1 MAQFLTRKALSRR
14 TLLKGVGAAISLPL
28 LEAMVPAGAALA
40 ATAAAPRPR
49 LGFVYFPHGA
59 VMKAWSPVQAGRDF
73 SGSPILAPL
82 EPYRAQMT
90 IVSGLRNK
98 GGESGDPHG
107 IMAGTWL
114 SCHGTKNRAAGSDLG
129 VSADQLAARHF
140 GRDTPLASLEI
151 AGEGGVTAC
160 GTGAVGCG
168 FGGTTAF
175 RTPLQPLPM
184 ENNPRKV
191 FYQLFGRGD
200 TSEERAAI
208 LADSGSVLDYVKE
221 AAHSLAG
228 ELGAADRRA
237 LGDYLD
243 SLREVEGRIQK
254 LTAASHASTMKLPD
268 APLGIP
274 EDFTELLDVHFELM
288 ALAFQSDQTRVAS
301 YMIAKEATMRTYNMI
316 GIADAFHPLSHHQS
330 DDAKLQKLVRIQTW
344 HTQRFAKFVK
354 RLAGMQDGDG
364 SMLDHSIILF
374 GSNMSNSDLHNN
386 DPLPSV
392 VMGRG
397 YGRIKGGQHLR
408 YPQDTPHA
416 NLLLT
421 LLQRAGLPYEALGNS
436 SGLLAEV

>member
-1 MAQFLTRKALSRR
+1 MYLTRKALSRR
-14 TLLKGVGAAISLPL
+14 TLLKGAGAAIGLPL
-28 LEAMVPAGAALA
+28 LDAMIPAATALA

-49 LGFVYFPHGA
+49 MGFIYFPHGA
-59 VMKAWSPVQAGRDF
+59 VMNRWMPAETGTAFKM
-73 SGSPILAPL
+73 SPILKPL
-82 EPYRAQMT
+82 EPYRSQMT

-114 SCHGTKNRAAGSDLG
+114 SCHGVKGREAGNDLG
-129 VSADQLAARHF
+129 VSADQLAAREF
-140 GRDTPLASLEI
+140 GKDTPLSSLEI
-151 AGEGGVTAC
+151 AGEGGATAC

-175 RTPLQPLPM
+175 RTPTQPLPM

-191 FYQLFGRGD
+191 FYQMFGRGD
-200 TSEERAAI
+200 TAEERAAI
-208 LADSGSVLDYVKE
+208 LADSGSVLDYVRESTGQLEKQI
-221 AAHSLAG
+221 
-228 ELGAADRRA
+228 GAADKRV
-237 LGDYLD
+237 LSDYLD
-243 SLREVEGRIQK
+243 SVREVEGRVQK
-254 LTAASHASTMKLPD
+254 LSASSKSSTVKLPD

-288 ALAFQSDQTRVAS
+288 ALAFQSNQTRVVS
-301 YMIAKEATMRTYNMI
+301 YMLAKESTMRTYNMI
-316 GIADAFHPLSHHQS
+316 GISDAFHPLSHHQN
-330 DDAKLQKLVRIQTW
+330 DDAKLDKLVTIQAY
-344 HTQRFAKFVK
+344 HTARFAKMIK
-354 RLAGMQDGDG
+354 RLADMPDGDG
-364 SMLDHSIILF
+364 SMLDHSMILF

-392 VMGRG
+392 ILGRG
-397 YGRIKGGQHLR
+397 YGRIKGGQHLH

-421 LLQRAGLPYEALGNS
+421 LLQRAGLPYEQLGNS